1 MTNEKCQTEIGKC
14 RGREVTNQIRLVVAD
29 DHPIV
34 RQGLCQIL
42 EQNHELKILAA
53 VGDGQSA
60 LESVK
65 RLAPDVLLTDIDMP
79 GLNGFEVARA
89 IAELNLPVGIIFLT
103 VHCEEEFFNE
113 AVALG
118 AKGYVLKDSAV
129 TDIVAAIRSVAA
141 GQNYVSAE
149 LTAFLFKQKR
159 TSTPSQR
166 SQLEDLTPT
175 ERQIV
180 KMIADYKTSKE
191 IAAELFISPHTVQ
204 THRKNICTKLHLE
217 GNHALM
223 KFALEHKS
231 RL

>member
-1 MTNEKCQTEIGKC
+1 MTNE
-14 RGREVTNQIRLVVAD
+14 IRLVIAD

-42 EQNHELKILAA
+42 EQNSGLKILAA

-60 LESVK
+60 LEGVK
-65 RLAPDVLLTDIDMP
+65 RLAPDVLLMDIDMP
-79 GLNGFEVARA
+79 GLSGFDVARG
-89 IAELNLPVGIIFLT
+89 IGELHLPVGIIFLT

-113 AVALG
+113 AIALG
-118 AKGYVLKDSAV
+118 AKGYVLKDSAI
-129 TDIVAAIRSVAA
+129 TDIVAAIRAVAS
-141 GQNYVSAE
+141 GQNYVSSA
-149 LTAFLFKQKR
+149 LTAFLFQQR
-159 TSTPSQR
+159 RSATPSQGSR
-166 SQLEDLTPT
+166 LEDLTPT

-180 KMIADYKTSKE
+180 KLIADYKTSKE

-204 THRKNICTKLHLE
+204 THRKNICIKLHLE

>member
-1 MTNEKCQTEIGKC
+1 MENEEGD
-14 RGREVTNQIRLVVAD
+14 EVTNEIRLVVAD

-42 EQNHELKILAA
+42 AQNSGLKILAD
-53 VGDGQSA
+53 VGDGQKA
-60 LESVK
+60 LECVK
-65 RLAPDVLLTDIDMP
+65 TLAPDILLTDIDMP

-89 IAELNLPVGIIFLT
+89 IAELNLQIGIIFLT

-129 TDIVAAIRSVAA
+129 TDIVAAIRAVAS
-141 GQNYVSAE
+141 GQNYVSSAM
-149 LTAFLFKQKR
+149 TAFLFKQR
-159 TSTPSQR
+159 SSNPAQR

-180 KMIADYKTSKE
+180 KLIADYKTSKE

-204 THRKNICTKLHLE
+204 THRKNICIKLHLE